1 MREGRN
7 HFEKR
12 LSPLSRSPLF
22 PKLSSEGIDCGRA
35 AFVPKAHSRTH
46 PENHSRNICYSFI
59 SDVILQCKKK
69 GLRVYGMQSLSL
81 FHA

>member
-1 MREGRN
+1 M
-7 HFEKR
+7 
-12 LSPLSRSPLF
+12 
-22 PKLSSEGIDCGRA
+22 
-35 AFVPKAHSRTH
+35 PKAHSRTH
-46 PENHSRNICYSFI
+46 PESHSGNICYSFI